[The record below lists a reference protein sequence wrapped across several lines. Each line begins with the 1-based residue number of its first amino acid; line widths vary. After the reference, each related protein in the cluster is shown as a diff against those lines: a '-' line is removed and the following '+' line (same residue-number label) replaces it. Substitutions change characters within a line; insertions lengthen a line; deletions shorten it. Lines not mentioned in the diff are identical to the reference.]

1 MRTRKRE
8 ARSEGATTTKII
20 FSTTLEPPYLIMSN
34 EEVKY
39 GKILGESEKIMPN
52 RYRGVIFYCVTIQ
65 RRENDRNTGQAPLSL
80 STCLHWELVASWS
93 VAVVHSP

>member
-1 MRTRKRE
+1 MKTRKRE

-52 RYRGVIFYCVTIQ
+52 RYRGVIFYCVQFNAVKMT
-65 RRENDRNTGQAPLSL
+65 ETQAEVGKI
-80 STCLHWELVASWS
+80 TC
-93 VAVVHSP
+93 